1 MKLAL
6 IRQRYNPFG
15 GAERFVAR
23 AAAALTAS
31 GASVTVFARDWPGDG
46 DVRAVRC
53 DPFYLGRVWRDRSF
67 ARAVCRAVASE
78 RFDLVQSH
86 ERLACC
92 DVYRAG
98 DGVHRQWLDNR
109 ARALGPLSRIAQSLN
124 PYHRYVLA
132 AEARMFASARL
143 AAVICN
149 SHMVAGEIRRRFGL
163 PEPKLHVI
171 YNGVDTEAFHPRLKR
186 EHRAVMRLRLGIPE
200 SAPVLLFVGSGFERK
215 GVGRLVAALAAMPER
230 DARLVVVGRDKAEG
244 AFRREA
250 RTLGVAERAHF
261 AGPQQDVRPWYGL
274 ADAFALPTLYDPFPN
289 AALEALACGLPIATS
304 VQSGAAELVREGANG
319 MVCDALDGA
328 GITRACSTVLRL
340 GRDPMAEVAARSA
353 AEPLSLEAMAR
364 RLIDLYET
372 LLSHGC

>member
-1 MKLAL
+1 
-6 IRQRYNPFG
+6 
-15 GAERFVAR
+15 
-23 AAAALTAS
+23 
-31 GASVTVFARDWPGDG
+31 
-46 DVRAVRC
+46 
-53 DPFYLGRVWRDRSF
+53 
-67 ARAVCRAVASE
+67 
-78 RFDLVQSH
+78 
-86 ERLACC
+86 
-92 DVYRAG
+92 
-98 DGVHRQWLDNR
+98 
-109 ARALGPLSRIAQSLN
+109 
-124 PYHRYVLA
+124 
-132 AEARMFASARL
+132 
-143 AAVICN
+143 

-186 EHRAVMRLRLGIPE
+186 EHRAAMRLRLGIPE
-200 SAPVLLFVGSGFERK
+200 SAPVLLVVGSGFERK

-340 GRDPMAEVAARSA
+340 GRDPIAQVAARSA